1 MGITATLNRLRDVL
15 GINEHFAR
23 ERKIP
28 LFELVVSLVT
38 SFSVCNKTKAIAD
51 IRRNFIKHTGK
62 NISASSFW
70 DRLASDK
77 LAPFLEKAVYKL
89 IFQLQQQALSKLL
102 AVGDFKEIFIY
113 DASPIRLP
121 RALSARFPGNR
132 KNHSPACLK
141 LSALYQLSARSVKWM
156 ELAAQ
161 KIHDSKVLP
170 ELDQLKGSLFLFDLG
185 YFSHDFLYRLNA
197 ANIWFICRLKGN
209 SIPTV
214 SKTIAGVAKSNVGLP
229 LNQVKKLKGAI
240 VEMWVSL
247 NRGAKGDYE
256 VRLIGFRFPETDEYR
271 WYVTNL
277 PPSALLAK
285 WVYPLYRLRWQIELF
300 FKSIKSTL
308 HADQVT
314 SANANIALAIVYA
327 SILASLIASYLIIAK
342 AAIAAEIELR
352 SITAQRLMKVFAL
365 ITDDLARCLIREG
378 VTNISLLRKMEPL
391 FESLVCPNRKRRPT
405 SWESVATSVC

>member
-1 MGITATLNRLRDVL
+1 MGITAKLNRLRSVL
-15 GINEHFAR
+15 GIDEHFTR

-62 NISASSFW
+62 HISTSSFW

-77 LAPFLEKAVYKL
+77 LVRFLEKAIYKL
-89 IFQLQQQALSKLL
+89 IFQLQQKTLSRLL
-102 AVGDFKEIFIY
+102 LVADFKEIFIY

-121 RALSARFPGNR
+121 SALSDRFAGNR

-141 LSALYQLSARSVKWM
+141 LSALYQMSVRSVKWI
-156 ELAAQ
+156 ELTAQ

-170 ELDQLKGSLFLFDLG
+170 ELNQLKGSLFLFDLG
-185 YFSHDFLYRLNA
+185 YFSHDFLHRLNE

-214 SKTIAGVAKSNVGLP
+214 SKVITGVAKSSVGLP
-229 LNQVKKLKGAI
+229 LNQVKKLRGNI
-240 VEMWVSL
+240 VEMWANL

-277 PPSALLAK
+277 PSSMLLAK

-314 SANANIALAIVYA
+314 SANKNIALSIVYG
-327 SILASLIASYLIIAK
+327 SILASLIASYLIIGK
-342 AAIAAEIELR
+342 ASLAAEIELR

-365 ITDDLARCLIREG
+365 IVDDLAQCMILKS
-378 VTNISLLRKMEPL
+378 VSNICLLRKMEPL

-405 SWESVATSVC
+405 SFESITTSV